1 MWGNWTALKDLKRS
15 SKRLGKNR
23 FIVADA
29 GVLLTSVLF
38 RKHAAGKDFTALA
51 LPAAPSGLVANVSK
65 NRVDLTWVDNA
76 TNEEG
81 YTVERRKETDT
92 QWQTIG
98 TVAADVRTFSDTQF
112 ARRTDYVYRVRAF
125 NASEMKKI
133 LSTLP

>member
-1 MWGNWTALKDLKRS
+1 MDAEPAAPAAFALT
-15 SKRLGKNR
+15 
-23 FIVADA
+23 VAPNP
-29 GVLLTSVLF
+29 
-38 RKHAAGKDFTALA
+38 

-125 NASEMKKI
+125 NASGPSEYSPDVPARTMR
-133 LSTLP
+133 